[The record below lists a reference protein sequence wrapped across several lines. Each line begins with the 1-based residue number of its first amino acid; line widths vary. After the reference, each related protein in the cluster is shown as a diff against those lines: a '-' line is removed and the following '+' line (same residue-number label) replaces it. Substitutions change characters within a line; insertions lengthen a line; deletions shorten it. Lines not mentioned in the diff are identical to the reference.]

1 MNTHKNYLED
11 LTLDESYTTPARTIT
26 ETDVINFAGV
36 SGDFYPLHTD
46 INYAEKTQFGQRIA
60 HGMLV
65 LSAGLALAFRLGPHV
80 MLPES
85 FIAFYGIDNIR
96 FTAPVFFNDTI
107 HMESKVAEIKFKNEK
122 MGTLKY
128 DSCIKNQKD
137 EIVISFSWTLACGR
151 KPA

>member
-1 MNTHKNYLED
+1 MNNHKDYLD
-11 LTLDESYTTPARTIT
+11 DFKVGESFVTPGRTIT
-26 ETDVINFAGV
+26 ETDVTNFAGV

-46 INYAEKTQFGQRIA
+46 ITYAEKTVFGQRIA

-80 MLPES
+80 MLPQS
-85 FIAFYGIDNIR
+85 FIAFYGIDKIR

-107 HMESKVAEIKFKNEK
+107 HMQSSVSDIKLKDDK
-122 MGTLKY
+122 MGTLTY
-128 DSCIKNQKD
+128 DSVLKNQKQD
-137 EIVISFSWTLACGR
+137 VVISFSWSLACGR